1 MANPEQVPGKE
12 GKEKGRKSMDNVRDI
27 NQADEDAEID
37 LGAIFGELFRNLP
50 VIILSAVVFG
60 LAALL
65 ITITFVKPKYQ
76 STTSIYVTSNE
87 TSQTTVD
94 NNTLQAGT
102 LLTKDYEEII
112 RSREVIQTAITDLK
126 LPETYDELLKD
137 LSVTTPDDTRVI
149 YITITYTDPYTA
161 ANIANEVR
169 DAAVSRIQ
177 EVIDIKSVKVVSPA
191 NVPDKKS
198 SPSNTKNALIGA
210 LAGAFLA
217 IIIILVRFLMNDTI
231 KDAEDVEK
239 YLHVSTLGT
248 VPLAAGA
255 KKSGKRHRRNTHGGR
270 K

>member
-1 MANPEQVPGKE
+1 
-12 GKEKGRKSMDNVRDI
+12 MDNVRDI

-50 VIILSAVVFG
+50 IIILSAVVFG

-87 TSQTTVD
+87 TNQTTVD

-126 LPETYDELLKD
+126 LSEGYDDLLKD

-161 ANIANEVR
+161 ANIANKVR

>member
-1 MANPEQVPGKE
+1 
-12 GKEKGRKSMDNVRDI
+12 MDNVRDI

-50 VIILSAVVFG
+50 IIILAAVVVG

-65 ITITFVKPKYQ
+65 ITVTFIKPKYQ

-87 TSQTTVD
+87 TNTTTVD

-112 RSREVIQTAITDLK
+112 RSREVIQTAIANLD
-126 LPETYDELLKD
+126 LPEDYDELLND
-137 LSVTTPDDTRVI
+137 LTVSTPDDTRVI
-149 YITITYTDPYTA
+149 YITITYPDPYKA
-161 ANIANEVR
+161 ADIANEVR
-169 DAAVSRIQ
+169 EAAVSRIQ
-177 EVIDIKSVKVVSPA
+177 EVVDIKSVKVVSPA

-210 LAGAFLA
+210 LAGALLA
-217 IIIILVRFLMNDTI
+217 IIIIMVRFLMNDTI
-231 KDAEDVEK
+231 RDAADVEK

-248 VPLAAGA
+248 VPLAAGT
-255 KKSGKRHRRNTHGGR
+255 KKSSRRHRKNTHGGR
-270 K
+270 R